1 MNDRRMRLFAFDFQ
15 GPAHLSA
22 GLWRHDDDQG
32 ARYTDVKYWTEYAR
46 LLEEGRFDGLFLADN
61 VGYHDVYE
69 QSAGHALRD
78 GAQLPSND
86 PSMVVSAMASATTH
100 LGFGITASTSY
111 EHPYAL
117 ARRFSTLDHLTDG
130 RVGWNLVTSYADS
143 AARNLGTGR
152 QVPHDER
159 YAMAAEYLEVCYK
172 LWEYS
177 WQEDA
182 VVLDRA
188 NGVYADPDR
197 VRDIAHHGTYFDVP
211 GFFLCEPSPQRTPVI
226 FQAGGSS
233 KGRALAA
240 AGAEAVFANATSKPA
255 LKRQVD
261 DLRAQAGAAG
271 RDPESV
277 RVLQMLNV
285 VCAPTDE
292 QAHRRYEEYRRTVS
306 YAGAMARYSG
316 WTGLDMSQF
325 DPDVPL
331 RHVKTDAGQ
340 TMVDLFAKMDP
351 DRDWTP
357 RDIAEYIGVGGT
369 GPTLVGSPSTVAGEL
384 ESWMRETG
392 IDGFNIGHAVKH
404 RDIADFIEL
413 VVPELQRRGSVWQD
427 YDGSTLRE
435 KLYGPGVTRLRDD
448 HPGSAHRDRQLQTA

>member
-1 MNDRRMRLFAFDFQ
+1 
-15 GPAHLSA
+15 
-22 GLWRHDDDQG
+22 
-32 ARYTDVKYWTEYAR
+32 
-46 LLEEGRFDGLFLADN
+46 
-61 VGYHDVYE
+61 
-69 QSAGHALRD
+69 
-78 GAQLPSND
+78 
-86 PSMVVSAMASATTH
+86 
-100 LGFGITASTSY
+100 
-111 EHPYAL
+111 
-117 ARRFSTLDHLTDG
+117 
-130 RVGWNLVTSYADS
+130 
-143 AARNLGTGR
+143 
-152 QVPHDER
+152 
-159 YAMAAEYLEVCYK
+159 MAAEYLEVCYK

-177 WQEDA
+177 WREDA

-188 NGVYADPDR
+188 DGVYADPDR
-197 VRDIAHHGTYFDVP
+197 VREIAHHGTYFDVP

-292 QAHRRYEEYRRTVS
+292 QAYRRYEEYRRTVS

-404 RDIADFIEL
+404 QDIADFIEL

-448 HPGSAHRDRQLQTA
+448 HPGSAHRHRQLQTV